1 MHIKIQKRKEERE
14 RERMPKSI
22 FPSSFT
28 PKIIPSKK
36 NKKKIKK
43 N

>member
-1 MHIKIQKRKEERE
+1 MHIKIQKRKEEKERE

-36 NKKKIKK
+36 N
-43 N
+43 